1 MICPK
6 TFLLI
11 SKVNKGQIW
20 PFLNK
25 NSSIAGIP
33 GLNFPAK
40 LKTVQNQLTRS
51 LKNQNNPKLQMGI
64 MIHPDKKGHSK
75 QDWKRRGNKTRQLP
89 TALELS
95 VKSVNVK
102 EFFRPSL
109 RHF

>member
-11 SKVNKGQIW
+11 LKVNKGEIW

-40 LKTVQNQLTRS
+40 LKTVQIS
-51 LKNQNNPKLQMGI
+51 
-64 MIHPDKKGHSK
+64 
-75 QDWKRRGNKTRQLP
+75 
-89 TALELS
+89 
-95 VKSVNVK
+95 
-102 EFFRPSL
+102 
-109 RHF
+109 